1 MRCFIAIDLPVN
13 VKEELVSAQ
22 KQLSPAAAK
31 MSLAHDFHLTLKFLG
46 EITPAKVD
54 AVKSLLANVKFKSF
68 AARLAG
74 IGAFPSQN
82 AARVVWVGL
91 EPEESL
97 IELQQMVD
105 DTLRSEFKIEKGFKP
120 HITLTR
126 VKLVSDKERFVKQ
139 LQQVKTKT
147 VEFRVESFKL
157 KSSTLSSQGAIYEDL
172 AVFNSGSTV

>member
-1 MRCFIAIDLPVN
+1 MRCFIAVDLPVN

-54 AVKSLLANVKFKSF
+54 AVKGLLANVKFKSF
-68 AARLAG
+68 AARLSG

-91 EPEESL
+91 EPEESF

-147 VEFRVESFKL
+147 VEFSVESFKL

-172 AVFNSGSTV
+172 AVFNSGSIV